1 MNTAP
6 DSDKVLEIRN
16 LQVSFRSIAG
26 TTRAVNGISLDVR
39 SGEIVG
45 LVGESGCGKS
55 VTIRSIVGL
64 VPSPPA
70 RFEGGEIWLRTRRGM
85 TDTLNLR
92 KDIRALRQIRGRDVS
107 MIFQEPM
114 RSMHPMMPIGR
125 QINEGILEHEV
136 VDPTEAHER
145 TIEMLDLVGLPNP
158 QAQMDRYA
166 YELSGGMRQRA
177 LIALALVCRPQL
189 LLADEPTT
197 ALDVTIQAQILELI
211 KDLRDRMSMSVL
223 LITHN
228 MGVVANLADR
238 IAVMYLGKIME
249 TGTVDEVFKEPAH
262 PYTQG
267 LLASM
272 PSLFSQ
278 PKTQLQSL
286 RGIVPELALA
296 PKGCVFAD
304 RCPSVMPCCDQEPPL
319 VELRADHSTACWL
332 YADAAGS
339 DTAADSD
346 TAAAAGLQPLPQ
358 QVAAAQS
365 GRNLDEISLTKVET
379 ASAPAASPPHT
390 TTDLDA
396 SANPSA
402 QTAPVDNEAVQL
414 RIEGVALH
422 YPILRGLFRRQVG
435 TVRAVDGVDLTI
447 HRGETLG
454 LVGESGCGKTSVG
467 RLVTRLVDPSAGQI
481 IFGLDGNLEE
491 ITHLSQKEMKSVRR
505 SMGMVFQDPLSS
517 LNARMNVRNI
527 VGEPLMLHKIA
538 RGREVDD
545 RVGELLE
552 MVGLRASHQSRF
564 PHAFSGGQ
572 RQRLAIARALATDP
586 SFLVAD
592 EPVSALDVSVQAQIL
607 NLLLT
612 LQRQLN
618 LSMLFIAHDIAVVRH
633 VSDRIAV
640 MYLGKIVELG
650 SALELCSRPVH
661 PYTEALLA
669 SIPLPMPGL
678 ETQRELPK
686 GDLPDPS
693 NPPAGCRFHTRCP
706 YSRPICA
713 EEEPPLRPIDQP
725 ATHFGACHFQ
735 DELQLQGVDEFNR
748 VPTQ

>member
-1 MNTAP
+1 MNSAP
-6 DSDKVLEIRN
+6 NSEKVLDIRN

-26 TTRAVNGISLDVR
+26 TTRAVNGVSLDVR

-70 RFEGGEIWLRTRRGM
+70 LFEDGEIWLRTRRGM
-85 TDTLNLR
+85 TETLSLQKNT
-92 KDIRALRQIRGRDVS
+92 KALRQIRGRDVS

-114 RSMHPMMPIGR
+114 RSVHPMMTIGQ
-125 QINEGILEHEV
+125 QITEGILEHEV
-136 VDPTEAHER
+136 VDPAEAYDR
-145 TIEMLDLVGLPNP
+145 TVEMLDLVGLPNP
-158 QAQMDRYA
+158 AAQMNRYA
-166 YELSGGMRQRA
+166 HELSGGMRQRA
-177 LIALALVCRPQL
+177 LIALALVCHPQL

-211 KDLRDRMSMSVL
+211 RDLRDRMRMSVL

-238 IAVMYLGKIME
+238 ISVMYLGKIME
-249 TGTVDEVFKEPAH
+249 TGTVEEIFKEPAH
-262 PYTQG
+262 PYTHG

-278 PKTQLQSL
+278 PKTRLQSL
-286 RGIVPELALA
+286 RGVVPELAMV
-296 PKGCVFAD
+296 PRGCVFAD
-304 RCPSVMPCCDQEPPL
+304 RCPHVMPRCSEMPP
-319 VELRADHSTACWL
+319 VIELRSDHSAACWL
-332 YADAAGS
+332 YADVGEPRGAPAVTDQPPLPGDPTPLDSPPRVETIPLAGPEPAADTARAAPAGS
-339 DTAADSD
+339 EVAQ
-346 TAAAAGLQPLPQ
+346 LQ
-358 QVAAAQS
+358 
-365 GRNLDEISLTKVET
+365 
-379 ASAPAASPPHT
+379 
-390 TTDLDA
+390 
-396 SANPSA
+396 
-402 QTAPVDNEAVQL
+402 
-414 RIEGVALH
+414 IESVALH
-422 YPILRGLFRRQVG
+422 YPILRGLLRRQVG

-447 HRGETLG
+447 RRGETLG

-467 RLVTRLVDPSAGQI
+467 RLVARLVEPTAGRI
-481 IFGLDGNLEE
+481 SFGADGDLEE
-491 ITHLSQKEMKSVRR
+491 ITHISQKEMKRVRR

-517 LNARMNVRNI
+517 LNARMNIRNI
-527 VGEPLMLHKIA
+527 VGEPLMLHQLAK
-538 RGREVDD
+538 GRAVDD
-545 RVGELLE
+545 RVGELLQ
-552 MVGLRASHQSRF
+552 MVGLRAAHQSRF

-572 RQRLAIARALATDP
+572 RQRIAIARALATEP

-612 LQRQLN
+612 LQQQLN
-618 LSMLFIAHDIAVVRH
+618 LSMHFIAHDIAVVRH

-650 SALELCSRPVH
+650 EARTICVRPVH

-678 ETQRELPK
+678 ETLREMPK
-686 GDLPDPS
+686 GDLPDPA

-706 YSRPICA
+706 YSQPVC
-713 EEEPPLRPIDQP
+713 EQEEPPLRPLAGD
-725 ATHFGACHFQ
+725 ADHFGACHFQ
-735 DELQLQGVDEFNR
+735 DELQLQGVEEIGELGAF
-748 VPTQ
+748 Q

>member
-1 MNTAP
+1 MNSAP
-6 DSDKVLEIRN
+6 DSEKVLDIRN

-26 TTRAVNGISLDVR
+26 ATRAVNGVSLDVR

-70 RFEGGEIWLRTRRGM
+70 LFEDGEIWLRTRRGM
-85 TDTLNLR
+85 TETLSLQKNT
-92 KDIRALRQIRGRDVS
+92 KALRQIRGRDVS

-114 RSMHPMMPIGR
+114 RSVHPMMTIGQ
-125 QINEGILEHEV
+125 QITEGILEHEV
-136 VDPTEAHER
+136 VDPAEAYDR
-145 TIEMLDLVGLPNP
+145 TLEMLDLVGLPNP
-158 QAQMDRYA
+158 AAQMNRYA
-166 YELSGGMRQRA
+166 HELSGGMRQRA
-177 LIALALVCRPQL
+177 LIALALVCHPQL

-211 KDLRDRMSMSVL
+211 RDLRERMRMSVL

-238 IAVMYLGKIME
+238 ISVMYLGKIME
-249 TGTVDEVFKEPAH
+249 TGTVEEIFKEPAH
-262 PYTQG
+262 PYTHG

-278 PKTQLQSL
+278 PKTRLQSL
-286 RGIVPELALA
+286 RGVVPELAMV
-296 PKGCVFAD
+296 PRGCVFAD
-304 RCPSVMPCCDQEPPL
+304 RCPHVMPKCDETPP
-319 VELRADHSTACWL
+319 VIELRSDHSAACWL
-332 YADAAGS
+332 YADVGEPSGAPAVADRPSLPGDPAPLDSPPRVEVVPLAGPEPAPDTVRAAPAGS
-339 DTAADSD
+339 EVAQ
-346 TAAAAGLQPLPQ
+346 LQ
-358 QVAAAQS
+358 
-365 GRNLDEISLTKVET
+365 
-379 ASAPAASPPHT
+379 
-390 TTDLDA
+390 
-396 SANPSA
+396 
-402 QTAPVDNEAVQL
+402 
-414 RIEGVALH
+414 IESVALH
-422 YPILRGLFRRQVG
+422 YPILRGLLRRQVG

-447 HRGETLG
+447 RRGETLG

-467 RLVTRLVDPSAGQI
+467 RLVARLVEPTAGHI
-481 IFGLDGNLEE
+481 RFGAGGGLEE
-491 ITHLSQKEMKSVRR
+491 ITHISQKEMKRVRR

-517 LNARMNVRNI
+517 LNARMNIRNI
-527 VGEPLMLHKIA
+527 VGEPLMLHQLAK
-538 RGREVDD
+538 GRAVDD

-552 MVGLRASHQSRF
+552 MVGLRAAHQSRF

-572 RQRLAIARALATDP
+572 RQRIAIARALATEP

-612 LQRQLN
+612 LQQQLN

-650 SALELCSRPVH
+650 EARAICVRPVH

-678 ETQRELPK
+678 ETLREMPK
-686 GDLPDPS
+686 GDLPDPA

-706 YSRPICA
+706 YSQPIC
-713 EEEPPLRPIDQP
+713 EREEPPLQP
-725 ATHFGACHFQ
+725 LAGDADHFGACHFQ
-735 DELQLQGVDEFNR
+735 DELQLQGVEEIGE
-748 VPTQ
+748 PGASQ

>member
-6 DSDKVLEIRN
+6 DSDKVLDIRD
-16 LQVSFRSIAG
+16 LQISFSSIAG
-26 TTRAVNGISLDVR
+26 TTRAVNGVSLDVR

-70 RFEGGEIWLRTRRGM
+70 LFEDGEIWLRTRRGM
-85 TDTLNLR
+85 TETLSLHKNM
-92 KDIRALRQIRGRDVS
+92 KALRQIRGRDVS

-114 RSMHPMMPIGR
+114 RSVHPMMTIGK
-125 QINEGILEHEV
+125 QITEGILEHEV
-136 VDPTEAHER
+136 VDPAEAYER
-145 TIEMLDLVGLPNP
+145 TVEMLDLVGLPNP
-158 QAQMDRYA
+158 AAQMNRYA
-166 YELSGGMRQRA
+166 HELSGGMRQRA
-177 LIALALVCRPQL
+177 LIALALVCHPQL

-211 KDLRDRMSMSVL
+211 RDLRERMSMSVL

-238 IAVMYLGKIME
+238 ISVMYLGKIME
-249 TGTVDEVFKEPAH
+249 TGTVDEIFKEPAH

-278 PKTQLQSL
+278 PKTHLQSL
-286 RGIVPELALA
+286 RGVVPELAMV

-304 RCPSVMPCCDQEPPL
+304 RCPYVMPKCDETPPV
-319 VELRADHSTACWL
+319 VELRADHSAACWL
-332 YADAAGS
+332 YADGGELQGADAATTKPSVSDDGTLAGS
-339 DTAADSD
+339 LQAVEVVPSPKNEQASVAAQTPAADSGD
-346 TAAAAGLQPLPQ
+346 IQLQ
-358 QVAAAQS
+358 
-365 GRNLDEISLTKVET
+365 
-379 ASAPAASPPHT
+379 
-390 TTDLDA
+390 
-396 SANPSA
+396 
-402 QTAPVDNEAVQL
+402 
-414 RIEGVALH
+414 IENVALH
-422 YPILRGLFRRQVG
+422 YPILRGLLRRQVG

-447 HRGETLG
+447 RRGETLG

-467 RLVTRLVDPSAGQI
+467 RLVARLVEPTAGRI
-481 IFGLDGNLEE
+481 RFGADGGLEE
-491 ITHLSQKEMKSVRR
+491 ITHISQKEMKRVRR
-505 SMGMVFQDPLSS
+505 AMGMVFQDPLSS
-517 LNARMNVRNI
+517 LNARMNIRNI
-527 VGEPLMLHKIA
+527 VGEPLMLHQVA
-538 RGREVDD
+538 RGRAVDD

-552 MVGLRASHQSRF
+552 MVGLRAAHQSRF

-572 RQRLAIARALATDP
+572 RQRIAIARALATEP

-612 LQRQLN
+612 LQQQLS

-650 SALELCSRPVH
+650 EAREICIRPVH

-678 ETQRELPK
+678 ETLREMPK
-686 GDLPDPS
+686 GDLPDPA
-693 NPPAGCRFHTRCP
+693 NPPTGCRFHTRCP
-706 YSRPICA
+706 YSQQICE
-713 EEEPPLRPIDQP
+713 EEEPPLRHISGD
-725 ATHFGACHFQ
+725 ADHFGACHFQ
-735 DELQLQGVDEFNR
+735 DELYLEGVEEMGEIQG
-748 VPTQ
+748 PAAAKAGGK

>member
-6 DSDKVLEIRN
+6 DSDKVLDIRD
-16 LQVSFRSIAG
+16 LQISFSSIAG
-26 TTRAVNGISLDVR
+26 TTRAVNGVSLDVR

-70 RFEGGEIWLRTRRGM
+70 LFEDGEIWLRTRLGM
-85 TDTLNLR
+85 TETLSLHKNM
-92 KDIRALRQIRGRDVS
+92 KALRQIRGRDVS

-114 RSMHPMMPIGR
+114 RSVHPMMTIGK
-125 QINEGILEHEV
+125 QITEGILEHEV
-136 VDPTEAHER
+136 VDPAEAYER
-145 TIEMLDLVGLPNP
+145 TVEMLDLVGLPNP
-158 QAQMDRYA
+158 AAQMNRYA
-166 YELSGGMRQRA
+166 HELSGGMRQRA
-177 LIALALVCRPQL
+177 LIALALVCHPQL

-211 KDLRDRMSMSVL
+211 RDLRERMSMSVL

-238 IAVMYLGKIME
+238 ISVMYLGKIME
-249 TGTVDEVFKEPAH
+249 TGTVDEIFKEPAH

-278 PKTQLQSL
+278 PKTHLQSL
-286 RGIVPELALA
+286 RGVVPELAMV

-304 RCPSVMPCCDQEPPL
+304 RCPYVMPKCDETPPV
-319 VELRADHSTACWL
+319 VELRADHSAACWL
-332 YADAAGS
+332 YADGGELQGADAATTKPSVSDDGTLAGS
-339 DTAADSD
+339 LQAVEVVPSPKNEQASVAAQTPAADSGD
-346 TAAAAGLQPLPQ
+346 IQLQ
-358 QVAAAQS
+358 
-365 GRNLDEISLTKVET
+365 
-379 ASAPAASPPHT
+379 
-390 TTDLDA
+390 
-396 SANPSA
+396 
-402 QTAPVDNEAVQL
+402 
-414 RIEGVALH
+414 IENVALH
-422 YPILRGLFRRQVG
+422 YPILRGLLRRQVG

-447 HRGETLG
+447 RRGETLG

-467 RLVTRLVDPSAGQI
+467 RLVARLVEPTAGRI
-481 IFGLDGNLEE
+481 RFGADGGLEE
-491 ITHLSQKEMKSVRR
+491 ITHISQKEMKRVRR
-505 SMGMVFQDPLSS
+505 AMGMVFQDPLSS
-517 LNARMNVRNI
+517 LNARMNIRNI
-527 VGEPLMLHKIA
+527 VGEPLMLHQVA
-538 RGREVDD
+538 RGRAVDD

-552 MVGLRASHQSRF
+552 MVGLRAAHQSRF

-572 RQRLAIARALATDP
+572 RQRIAIARALATEP

-612 LQRQLN
+612 LQQQLS

-650 SALELCSRPVH
+650 EAREICIRPVH

-678 ETQRELPK
+678 ETLREMPK
-686 GDLPDPS
+686 GDLPDPA
-693 NPPAGCRFHTRCP
+693 NPPTGCRFHTRCP
-706 YSRPICA
+706 YSQQICE
-713 EEEPPLRPIDQP
+713 EEEPPLRHISGD
-725 ATHFGACHFQ
+725 ADHFGACHFQ
-735 DELQLQGVDEFNR
+735 DELYLEGVEEMGEIQG
-748 VPTQ
+748 PAAAKAGGK

>member
-1 MNTAP
+1 MNNAP
-6 DSDKVLEIRN
+6 DSDKVLDIRN
-16 LQVSFRSIAG
+16 LEVSFRSIAG
-26 TTRAVNGISLDVR
+26 TTRAVNGVSLDVR

-70 RFEGGEIWLRTRRGM
+70 RFENGEIWLRTRRGM
-85 TDTLNLR
+85 TETLSLYKDT
-92 KDIRALRQIRGRDVS
+92 KALRQIRGRDVS

-114 RSMHPMMPIGR
+114 RSVHPMMTIGK
-125 QINEGILEHEV
+125 QITEGILEHEV
-136 VDPTEAHER
+136 VDPAEAYER

-158 QAQMDRYA
+158 AGQMNRYA
-166 YELSGGMRQRA
+166 HELSGGMRQRA
-177 LIALALVCRPQL
+177 LIALALVCHPQL

-211 KDLRDRMSMSVL
+211 RDLRERMSMSVL

-238 IAVMYLGKIME
+238 ISVMYLGKIVE
-249 TGTVDEVFKEPAH
+249 TGTVEEIFKEPAH

-278 PKTQLQSL
+278 PKTHLQSL
-286 RGIVPELALA
+286 RGVVPELSMV

-304 RCPSVMPCCDQEPPL
+304 RCPHVMPKCDETPPV

-332 YADAAGS
+332 YADVEQPHGPDAATTPPAPSG
-339 DTAADSD
+339 D
-346 TAAAAGLQPLPQ
+346 G
-358 QVAAAQS
+358 AQAES
-365 GRNLDEISLTKVET
+365 VPSVDVIQLTKSGPVSET
-379 ASAPAASPPHT
+379 GEAP
-390 TTDLDA
+390 
-396 SANPSA
+396 
-402 QTAPVDNEAVQL
+402 PVDDGSVQL
-414 RIEGVALH
+414 QIENVALH
-422 YPILRGLFRRQVG
+422 YPILRGLLRRQVG

-447 HRGETLG
+447 RRGETLG

-467 RLVTRLVDPSAGQI
+467 RLVTRLVEPSAGRLR
-481 IFGLDGNLEE
+481 FGADGQLEE
-491 ITHLSQKEMKSVRR
+491 ITHISQKEMKRVRR

-527 VGEPLMLHKIA
+527 VGEPLMLHEIA
-538 RGREVDD
+538 RGKAVDE

-552 MVGLRASHQSRF
+552 MVGLRAAHQSRF

-572 RQRLAIARALATDP
+572 RQRIAIARALATEP

-612 LQRQLN
+612 LQEQLS

-650 SALELCSRPVH
+650 NALEICVRPVH

-678 ETQRELPK
+678 ETVRELPK
-686 GDLPDPS
+686 GDLPDPA
-693 NPPAGCRFHTRCP
+693 NPPTGCRFHTRCP
-706 YSRPICA
+706 YSQPICA
-713 EEEPPLRPIDQP
+713 EEEPVLRPLSGAAD
-725 ATHFGACHFQ
+725 HFGACHFQ
-735 DELQLQGVDEFNR
+735 DELDLQGVEEIGDLSAPAVVNAGENMSN
-748 VPTQ
+748 TQAT

>member
-6 DSDKVLEIRN
+6 DSDKVLDIRD
-16 LQVSFRSIAG
+16 LQISFSSIAG
-26 TTRAVNGISLDVR
+26 TTRAVNGVSLDVR

-70 RFEGGEIWLRTRRGM
+70 LFEDGEIWLRTRRGM
-85 TDTLNLR
+85 TETLSLHKNM
-92 KDIRALRQIRGRDVS
+92 KALRQIRGRDVS

-114 RSMHPMMPIGR
+114 RSVHPMMTIGK
-125 QINEGILEHEV
+125 QITEGILEHEV
-136 VDPTEAHER
+136 VDPAEAYER
-145 TIEMLDLVGLPNP
+145 TVEMLDLVGLPNP
-158 QAQMDRYA
+158 AAQMNRYA
-166 YELSGGMRQRA
+166 HELSGGMRQRA
-177 LIALALVCRPQL
+177 LIALALVCHPQL

-211 KDLRDRMSMSVL
+211 RDLRERMSMSVL

-238 IAVMYLGKIME
+238 ISVMYLGKIME
-249 TGTVDEVFKEPAH
+249 TGTVDEIFKEPAH

-278 PKTQLQSL
+278 PKTHLQSL
-286 RGIVPELALA
+286 RGVVPELAMV

-304 RCPSVMPCCDQEPPL
+304 RCPYVMPKCDETPPV
-319 VELRADHSTACWL
+319 VELRADHSAACWL
-332 YADAAGS
+332 YADGGELQGADAATTKPSVSDDGTLAGS
-339 DTAADSD
+339 LQAVEVVPSPKNEQASVAAQTPAADSGD
-346 TAAAAGLQPLPQ
+346 IQLQ
-358 QVAAAQS
+358 
-365 GRNLDEISLTKVET
+365 
-379 ASAPAASPPHT
+379 
-390 TTDLDA
+390 
-396 SANPSA
+396 
-402 QTAPVDNEAVQL
+402 
-414 RIEGVALH
+414 IENVALH
-422 YPILRGLFRRQVG
+422 YPILRGLLRRQVG

-447 HRGETLG
+447 RRGETLG

-467 RLVTRLVDPSAGQI
+467 RLVARLVEPTAGRI
-481 IFGLDGNLEE
+481 RFGADGGLEE
-491 ITHLSQKEMKSVRR
+491 ITHISQKEMKRVRR
-505 SMGMVFQDPLSS
+505 AMGMVFQDPLSS
-517 LNARMNVRNI
+517 LNARMNIRNI
-527 VGEPLMLHKIA
+527 VGEPLMLHQVA
-538 RGREVDD
+538 RGRAVDD

-552 MVGLRASHQSRF
+552 MVGLRAAHQSRF

-572 RQRLAIARALATDP
+572 RQRIAIARALATEP

-607 NLLLT
+607 NLLLS
-612 LQRQLN
+612 LQQQLS

-650 SALELCSRPVH
+650 EAREICIRPVH

-678 ETQRELPK
+678 ETLREMPK
-686 GDLPDPS
+686 GDLPDPA
-693 NPPAGCRFHTRCP
+693 NPPTGCRFHTRCP
-706 YSRPICA
+706 YSQQICE
-713 EEEPPLRPIDQP
+713 EEEPPLRHISGD
-725 ATHFGACHFQ
+725 ADHFGACHFQ
-735 DELQLQGVDEFNR
+735 DELYLEGVEEIGEIQGSAAAKAGGK
-748 VPTQ
+748 